1 MSNQELAFIF
11 ELFETNVINSEYR
24 EILLDELSKRNIKD
38 LIFHK
43 IFVSN
48 FDENLLQI
56 SSKFIKKL
64 FILGCFTYKLED
76 ICKLLLNNKY
86 IKKHKKEIYRFLTD
100 IADSDPSS
108 VKIIVSSVLD
118 IVNIGKSEII
128 LINNLYHQLKIM
140 NLSQFHEDNKYDY
153 ILSIL
158 ISYYFDEKCDK
169 ETRNLLKSNFNKL
182 EEFTLYLPLIFNA
195 INSVQILIK
204 IASNAH
210 YMSYQIKKT
219 LFRHRH
225 Y

>member
-1 MSNQELAFIF
+1 M
-11 ELFETNVINSEYR
+11 
-24 EILLDELSKRNIKD
+24 
-38 LIFHK
+38 
-43 IFVSN
+43 
-48 FDENLLQI
+48 LQI

-158 ISYYFDEKCDK
+158 ISYYLDEKCDK